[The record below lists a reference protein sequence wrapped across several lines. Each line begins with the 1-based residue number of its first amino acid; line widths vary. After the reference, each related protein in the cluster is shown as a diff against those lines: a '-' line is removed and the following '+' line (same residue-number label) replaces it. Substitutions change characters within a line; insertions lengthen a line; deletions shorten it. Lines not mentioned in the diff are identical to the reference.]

1 MLFIAQQARHLAQIP
16 SASPSLRCASLL
28 TSRLPSQLI
37 GFIVGGTVIICSNT
51 RTFGSD
57 TSSFISLPNQQRI
70 DKLVGNISALRRTQA
85 SCDEDQANDKANF
98 YYWGDSSLCCNLRL
112 CTPSSS
118 AKEKLDDMLSRFDC
132 DVALFE
138 QLKDDYEYVRD
149 SNDKKKTC
157 DVSRRPDVTTLI
169 GGVPIVRSAVECHAG
184 WALVAQSC
192 AALPAD
198 CWADDDP
205 EVLVARELVTKY
217 RCSDAASD
225 ALAPYVSF
233 PVDDLNASAR
243 PPTRT
248 AAAPT
253 LSPPPLPATAPPRPR
268 APMTRADGAP
278 RLHPARARPAQR
290 PALTCADPPCRPG

>member
-1 MLFIAQQARHLAQIP
+1 MGARQQGMALLRRMLCGG
-16 SASPSLRCASLL
+16 SASDGQVELRS
-28 TSRLPSQLI
+28 
-37 GFIVGGTVIICSNT
+37 
-51 RTFGSD
+51 
-57 TSSFISLPNQQRI
+57 I
-70 DKLVGNISALRRTQA
+70 DYSPGADR
-85 SCDEDQANDKANF
+85 
-98 YYWGDSSLCCNLRL
+98 
-112 CTPSSS
+112 
-118 AKEKLDDMLSRFDC
+118 
-132 DVALFE
+132 
-138 QLKDDYEYVRD
+138 
-149 SNDKKKTC
+149 
-157 DVSRRPDVTTLI
+157 I

-290 PALTCADPPCRPG
+290 LALTRAGPPCRPTKE